1 MILPIDIKFGSDNP
15 QSFPEERFRGISLRR
30 GRNTEPSH
38 VQRRQEHQRQQSRD
52 RQAAHD
58 RISHRPPENRRS
70 DRKHAKDRRC
80 GGQQDG
86 TEAMG
91 RRLDDQFPSKEDIF
105 REMLEGVSTRIGQAL
120 PPGIETQGD
129 VENVLRLIAKGV
141 LAFQAPAE
149 FIGLLR
155 MTIADTRQFPWIAT
169 AFDAVLNPYLER
181 FTRYLSHLASLGVLD
196 CPDPLLAAQQF
207 LGLLNGATLW
217 PKIFNRDSLLLS
229 PDIVIDETVQMFLLR
244 YRPSPSGK

>member
-1 MILPIDIKFGSDNP
+1 MSAKINGDLMK
-15 QSFPEERFRGISLRR
+15 QATT
-30 GRNTEPSH
+30 TETPPP
-38 VQRRQEHQRQQSRD
+38 QRRRSRD
-52 RQAAHD
+52 AIISAAERLFLEQGFGGVSMDDLAAQAGVA
-58 RISHRPPENRRS
+58 RR
-70 DRKHAKDRRC
+70 
-80 GGQQDG
+80 
-86 TEAMG
+86 T
-91 RRLDDQFPSKEDIF
+91 LYNQFPSKEDIF
-105 REMLEGVSTRIGQAL
+105 REMLVGVSTRIGQAL

-155 MTIADTRQFPWIAT
+155 MTIADARQFPWIAT

-217 PKIFNRDSLLLS
+217 PRIFNRNSLFVS